1 MSMEDNILIDAIER
15 YLRGEM
21 SAEEKTYF
29 EDLRKNTPEI
39 DLMVVEHTMFLQQ
52 MEAYGQNK
60 KFKHELH
67 EVHNNLVETGSIN
80 EGKTSSGKVIS
91 LWNKYKRV
99 TTIAASIAGVTALFI
114 SGLVS
119 FFTPARNANN
129 QDLIELK
136 KQVAQLK
143 HNDRV
148 QSNQISIIKSK
159 VPADATSEN
168 GGTSFMIDS
177 KGYLVTNAH
186 VVKGASIILVQNS
199 KGQEF
204 KTKTVHLDEEKDIAI
219 LKIDDE
225 DYKPITALP
234 YSIRK
239 SSTDLGAQIFTLGFP
254 KDEIVYNEG
263 YLSSKNGY
271 NGDTLSVQIAVSA
284 NPGNSGG
291 PVLNKNGE
299 VIGILSSTQM
309 KAEGVVFAIKSK
321 NIFEALEDLKKD
333 TSYQRVKLPT
343 SSSLRG
349 VNREQQIKQIQDC
362 VFMVRSF
369 TR

>member
-1 MSMEDNILIDAIER
+1 MNMEDNILTDAIER
-15 YLRGEM
+15 YFRGEM
-21 SAEEKTYF
+21 SAEERTYF
-29 EDLRKNTPEI
+29 EDLRKNTPDI

-52 MEAYGQNK
+52 MEAYGQNR

-67 EVHNNLVETGSIN
+67 EVHSNLLEAGSIN
-80 EGKTSSGKVIS
+80 EGKVSSGKVIS
-91 LWNKYKRV
+91 LWNRYKRI
-99 TTIAASIAGVTALFI
+99 TAIAASIAGVTALFI

-119 FFTPARNANN
+119 YYTP
-129 QDLIELK
+129 
-136 KQVAQLK
+136 
-143 HNDRV
+143 V
-148 QSNQISIIKSK
+148 QNKNQIQELDRKLRQINHKLNVQGSQISDLKKSK
-159 VPADATSEN
+159 VPFDAVAGN

-186 VVKGASIILVQNS
+186 VVRGASTILVENS

-204 KTKTVHLDEEKDIAI
+204 KSKLVHLDEEKDIAI

-225 DYKPITALP
+225 DYKPIGTLP

-239 SSTDLGAQIFTLGFP
+239 ANTDLGAQIFTLGFP

-263 YLSSKNGY
+263 YLSSENGH
-271 NGDTLSVQIAVSA
+271 NGDTLSVQINVSA

-299 VIGILSSTQM
+299 VIGILSATETQ
-309 KAEGVVFAIKSK
+309 AEGVVFAIKSK
-321 NIFEALEDLKKD
+321 NIFQALEELRKD
-333 TSYQRVKLPT
+333 TAYQRIRLPT
-343 SSSLRG
+343 STFLRG
-349 VNREQQIKQIQDC
+349 IDREQQIKQIQDC